1 MTVTGLAARLTRPR
15 VLIAL
20 GVVLL
25 LSPVAVMGADLGAP
39 TNDYYVGYLELD
51 DGEYTVTNEFT
62 GEYDRDVLC
71 WGSDYRSCALERSL
85 LERRVNVSFS
95 PGAQR
100 EYALPDEYRFVA
112 HDGEFY
118 DPTASDGQLRL
129 APVDAR
135 EVFGTT
141 ALDASGLP
149 ESVAQQLTAGT
160 QRIET
165 HADLPDAQLIALGNG
180 RYATLEHGATSRT
193 TVNAVLDAVEVP
205 LAVSGFAAGVWL
217 VLRGQRRRVR
227 ETR

>member
-1 MTVTGLAARLTRPR
+1 MTGTGLAARLTRPR

-51 DGEYTVTNEFT
+51 DGGYAVTNEFT

-71 WGSDYRSCALERSL
+71 WGSAYRRCALERSL
-85 LERRVNVSFS
+85 LESRVNVSFS

-100 EYALPDEYRFVA
+100 EYARPDEYRFVA

-118 DPTASDGQLRL
+118 EPTASDGQLQL
-129 APVDAR
+129 EPVDTA
-135 EVFGTT
+135 EVFRTT
-141 ALDASGLP
+141 ALDASELP
-149 ESVAQQLTAGT
+149 ESVAGQLAAGT

-165 HADLPDAQLIALGNG
+165 HADLPDAQLIALGDG
-180 RYATLEHGATSRT
+180 RYATLDHGATYRT
-193 TVNAVLDAVEVP
+193 TADAVLAAAEVP
-205 LAVSGFAAGVWL
+205 LAAGGFAAGVWL
-217 VLRGQRRRVR
+217 VVRGQRHRMRD
-227 ETR
+227 TR